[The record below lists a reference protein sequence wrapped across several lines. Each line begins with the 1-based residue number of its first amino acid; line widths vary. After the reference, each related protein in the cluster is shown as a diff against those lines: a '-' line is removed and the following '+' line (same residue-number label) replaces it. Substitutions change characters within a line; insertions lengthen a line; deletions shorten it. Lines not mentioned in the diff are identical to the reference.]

1 MPEQEIK
8 KEADLKE
15 AIIRVIAF
23 FDLFDHPLTAY
34 ETWTQLDERFELSE
48 IIGFMDKDIAGLAP
62 IFGRKNGF
70 YFLAGR
76 EDIIDIRQKR
86 HNYSAR
92 KIKIARLFTCIFSF
106 LPFVKMIALAN
117 SLGQHNLRDES
128 DIDLFVVS
136 APRRIWLVRLY
147 CTGLAKILNCRPNA
161 KNKKDKICLSFY
173 AASDHL
179 CLDDLRLRGEDPY
192 FDHWRRSLVL
202 LYNKDKIFERFL
214 AANKLSSELP
224 AAEIETFPKSGIFW
238 DKSEGLAKKFQL
250 AIMPAGLR
258 SNMNNSDGVVI
269 NDSILKLYQRDRRRE
284 YAEKY
289 GNKVNEIL
297 KESD

>member
-8 KEADLKE
+8 KEAGLKE

-23 FDLFDHPLTAY
+23 FDLFDHPLSAY
-34 ETWTQLDERFELSE
+34 ELWAQLDERFALSE
-48 IIGFMDKDIAGLAP
+48 IIGFMDREIAGFAP

-70 YFLAGR
+70 YFLVGR
-76 EDIIDIRQKR
+76 DEIVAIRQKR

-92 KIKIARLFTCIFSF
+92 KIKIARRFARVFSC
-106 LPFVKMIALAN
+106 LPYVKMIALAN
-117 SLGQHNLRDES
+117 SLGQNNLRDES
-128 DIDLFVVS
+128 DIDFFVVS
-136 APRRIWLVRLY
+136 APRHIWLTRLY
-147 CTGLAKILNCRPNA
+147 CTGLAKILNRRPNA
-161 KNKKDKICLSFY
+161 KSKRDKICLSFY

-179 CLDDLRLRGEDPY
+179 CLDDLRLRDEDPY

-202 LYNKDKIFERFL
+202 LYNKDKIYERFL
-214 AANKLSSELP
+214 AANRLSSESP
-224 AAEIETFPKSGIFW
+224 AAEKETFPESGIFW
-238 DKSEGLAKKFQL
+238 NQLEILAKGFQL
-250 AIMPAGLR
+250 AIMPAGLK
-258 SNMNNSDGVVI
+258 SVMNNSDGVVI
-269 NDSILKLYQRDRRRE
+269 NDSILKLYRRDRRRE